1 MRLVWALAL
10 LCLVSCSGGD
20 TRFVGG
26 SSPGS
31 PVVGV
36 TPLADPPATARV
48 GAEGGVVDLVTTDG
62 TRYRLEVPAGALL
75 EPVDLTLT
83 AVTVTGL
90 PVSGPVRGAVEM
102 APSGLVFLKAAKL
115 TIWPPGDFD
124 PSAFLP
130 VGLGESGLSLL
141 LGAGFPDRLEFTIL
155 HFSAAA
161 AAEGTAAEASAL
173 AGAGV
178 EGAVG
183 NVVAQAALSGQGF
196 TQQTRDA
203 AEAVLRDHF
212 LTVVKPALEGAQTDE
227 ALEAALSGFA
237 QWQALVVQTDFQL
250 HIGGAPL
257 LNLSERQQGRHAV
270 ITALRAAV
278 DRVNE
283 RTRAQQ
289 DWTVAI
295 GVLHWNSLAQNLGV
309 DVEEA
314 GDPPGPALSL
324 DAIADRLAVRVIL
337 EEATLPSTLSDPNAS
352 FDLVVRAYLGIVS
365 ANGAVL
371 REVRDVPITVVADLL
386 GASPEDSEG
395 ETDPA
400 NQGTFRKS
408 LTLAAGSTDVAGT
421 VTCTFPPVQVPIQTV
436 RQMRADGAV
445 RLTWSGPG
453 SVDVNSSSTLTLK
466 VEKGRGL
473 ARLRRATVRRDGGG
487 TVTPESGLTDG
498 DGLLS
503 IGFQAPSAPGSTLLT
518 ASFEDTDHPLRP
530 VVEASHAISVG
541 GASPFVGTYRG
552 THGGVA
558 IVGGSTGPTGNAS
571 VNVYSD
577 QLHASF
583 SVTGVGRVYIFS
595 GRNPPQISGN
605 QITAS
610 GTVYSCENCLGFPGT
625 FDATVSPDGTTMTG
639 TVSRDDTSVTF
650 TATKIP

>member
-1 MRLVWALAL
+1 MRYAWVLAL
-10 LCLVSCSGGD
+10 LCLAACSGGD

-26 SSPGS
+26 SSPGG

-48 GAEGGVVDLVTTDG
+48 GAEGGSVELATADG
-62 TRYRLEVPAGALL
+62 TRYLLEVPAGALL
-75 EPVDLTLT
+75 DPVDLTLT
-83 AVTVTGL
+83 AVSVTGL

-102 APSGLVFLKAAKL
+102 GPSGLVFLKAAKL
-115 TIWPPGDFD
+115 TVWPSGDFD
-124 PSAFLP
+124 PTAFLP
-130 VGLGESGLSLL
+130 VGIGENGLSLL

-161 AAEGTAAEASAL
+161 AAEGTAEEAAAL

-183 NVVAQAALSGQGF
+183 NVVAQAAQSGQGF

-257 LNLSERQQGRHAV
+257 LNLNERRQGRHASIV
-270 ITALRAAV
+270 ALRAAI
-278 DRVNE
+278 DRVND
-283 RTRAQQ
+283 RTRTQQ
-289 DWTVAI
+289 DWTLAT
-295 GVLHWNSLAQNLGV
+295 GVLHWNALAQNLGV
-309 DVEEA
+309 DTEEA
-314 GDPPGPALSL
+314 GDPPGPSLSL
-324 DAIADRLAVRVIL
+324 AAIAERLAVRIIV
-337 EEATLPSTLSDPNAS
+337 EEATLPQTIADPNAS

-365 ANGAVL
+365 VTGVVL

-386 GASPEDSEG
+386 GAAPEDSEG

-400 NQGTFRKS
+400 DQGSFRKT
-408 LTLAAGSTDVAGT
+408 LTLAADSTHVAGT
-421 VTCTFPPVQVPIQTV
+421 VTLTFPPVQVPIQTV

-445 RLTWSGPG
+445 RLTWLGPD
-453 SVDVNSSSTLTLK
+453 SVDVSSTSQLTVK

-473 ARLRRATVRRDGGG
+473 VRLRNVTIQRDGGG
-487 TVTPESGLTDG
+487 SVTPASGLTDG
-498 DGLLS
+498 DGKLALV
-503 IGFQAPSAPGSTLLT
+503 FQAPSSPGSTVLT
-518 ASFEDTDHPLRP
+518 ASFQDADHPLQP
-530 VVEASHAISVG
+530 VVQASHTISVG
-541 GASPFVGTYRG
+541 GSSPHVGSYSG
-552 THGGVA
+552 THDGVA
-558 IVGGSTGPTGNAS
+558 IAGGSTGPGGNAS
-571 VNVYSD
+571 INVYSD

-583 SVTGVGRVYIFS
+583 YVTGRGRVYIFS

-610 GTVYSCENCLGFPGT
+610 GTVYYCDNCIGFPGN
-625 FDATVSPDGTTMTG
+625 FSATVLPDGTTMEG

-650 TATKIP
+650 TAIKNP